1 MVNIADRL
9 IENILRTKN
18 PTVVGLDPD
27 WTKIPACYKASAGR
41 FKEPFEAVAEVI
53 WELNR
58 DIIDTVCPYVP
69 AVKPQAAFYEKYG
82 HFGIR
87 TLEWTIQ
94 YAKSRGLIVIEDAKR
109 NDIGNTAQAYA
120 EGHLGEVEL
129 PDGSRRESLGADFLT
144 VTPFLGSESLSPF
157 FEVCESY
164 GKGVF
169 VLVKT
174 SNASSGELQDIVTT
188 SGLTVSQSLAVCVA
202 AQTERSMGKYGYS
215 PIGAVVGATY
225 PEEARSLRALMPK
238 SLLLV
243 PGYGAQ
249 GGGAKDVVPCFCAD
263 GLGAIVNSSRGILYT
278 HMTDAE
284 RQMCTKEA
292 YLDSVRCATLTMRE
306 ELYAM
311 LKEKYAEMIY

>member
-1 MVNIADRL
+1 MNIADKL
-9 IENILRTKN
+9 IENTIRTKN

-27 WTKIPACYKASAGR
+27 WGRIPACYKAGAGR
-41 FKEPFEAVAEVI
+41 FEDPFEAVAEVI

-82 HFGIR
+82 HFGVR
-87 TLEWTIQ
+87 TLEKTIR
-94 YAKSRGLIVIEDAKR
+94 YAKSRGLVVIEDAKR
-109 NDIGNTAQAYA
+109 NDIGNTARAYA

-129 PDGSRRESLGADFLT
+129 PDGVRRESIGADFLT
-144 VTPFLGSESLSPF
+144 VSPFLGSESLAPF
-157 FEVCESY
+157 FEVCERY

-174 SNASSGELQDIVTT
+174 SNASSGELQDIVTP
-188 SGLTVSQSLAVCVA
+188 SGITVSQSLAVYVA
-202 AQTERSMGKYGYS
+202 AQAERSVGEYGYS

-225 PEEARSLRALMPK
+225 PEEATRLRELMPK
-238 SLLLV
+238 SLFLV

-249 GGGAKDVVPCFCAD
+249 GGRAEDILPCFRSD
-263 GLGAIVNSSRGILYT
+263 GLGAVVNSSRGILYT

-284 RQMCTKEA
+284 RATCTREA
-292 YLDSVRCATLTMRE
+292 YLDSVLCATLAMRE
-306 ELYAM
+306 ELYAA
-311 LKEKYAEMIY
+311 LKGKYADMIY